1 MNLLLLLAI
10 WGCLTLQTESKKRK
24 YGHPSHVNAAKRT
37 KYNDEGL
44 EPNLDMGTATTGPDD
59 GDIISNYATENTPVF
74 WRDVYEGRKKTHFK
88 KTEEEGPPEGF
99 ELGADELPNTVGPS
113 GNVYGGFPVNDM
125 LGGFE
130 LPSPET
136 LAILKAALKK
146 YGPRNEYESH
156 LHHDLENWAYGYE
169 HHALPE
175 YDVKETPPFYVTML
189 EGLKMAEENKKK
201 PSCQQGGTCEPM
213 LHLNDDQCNTLAGNC
228 MPSKPVTQTSYEEPC
243 PWKIIEMLFGC
254 KKPAK
259 PKPPMMTGKPDGM
272 EPPPP
277 KPDEP
282 EKPPAEKPKKE
293 KEKKPKAIP
302 IQFEEG
308 HATPEHVD
316 KQVEDIKD
324 EAKTAKDAS
333 KATQS
338 DQPNAKL
345 QSQLGLLGLLSK
357 SASAKQEPQ
366 SRMDFTMPALN
377 NSAAKDAADAK
388 EVPSEVESTNV
399 PVETSQPPNELK
411 TEEKGDTEFSVWS
424 DWSQCTVTCG
434 KGSLSRARSC
444 LHWKCDGK
452 VIDIKECNKQD
463 CPGYLAWSAWSAC
476 DAPCGTGREHR
487 KRECSGIRCSGIS
500 KEERSCFRDPCKANL
515 KLPPVLSNRLLA
527 SVGAPW
533 GAWSDCTS
541 KCGFGV
547 QVRKRDCKQG
557 NCQLNSNLVQ
567 TKTCLRQT
575 SCSDEQKGMPK
586 SVQQACLY
594 IHNSYRLSHGAREL
608 TWADYLAEKAGQL
621 AKELAQKSAT
631 NADARNVEA
640 PGISVM
646 VMPMGDTSDIG
657 LEAACYTAA
666 KTWYEEQKNYDY
678 NAPHLSDDNKHFT
691 QMIWKGS
698 QEVGFGIALSKV
710 GTNFYFVAKYDPP
723 GNQDNYVGFRKNAL
737 PLQSENRLDDSTI
750 EKKLG

>member
-201 PSCQQGGTCEPM
+201 PSCQQG
-213 LHLNDDQCNTLAGNC
+213 
-228 MPSKPVTQTSYEEPC
+228 
-243 PWKIIEMLFGC
+243 
-254 KKPAK
+254 
-259 PKPPMMTGKPDGM
+259 
-272 EPPPP
+272 
-277 KPDEP
+277 
-282 EKPPAEKPKKE
+282 
-293 KEKKPKAIP
+293 AIP

-338 DQPNAKL
+338 DPPNAKL

-411 TEEKGDTEFSVWS
+411 TEEKGDT
-424 DWSQCTVTCG
+424 G
-434 KGSLSRARSC
+434 KQGSSFDEGKNVLDLSILPVPEAIQIGSLKSRHVPANNSDNTSS
-444 LHWKCDGK
+444 KSGNITEENKKEKTGAASKK
-452 VIDIKECNKQD
+452 VNK
-463 CPGYLAWSAWSAC
+463 
-476 DAPCGTGREHR
+476 
-487 KRECSGIRCSGIS
+487 
-500 KEERSCFRDPCKANL
+500 
-515 KLPPVLSNRLLA
+515 
-527 SVGAPW
+527 
-533 GAWSDCTS
+533 
-541 KCGFGV
+541 
-547 QVRKRDCKQG
+547 
-557 NCQLNSNLVQ
+557 
-567 TKTCLRQT
+567 
-575 SCSDEQKGMPK
+575 
-586 SVQQACLY
+586 
-594 IHNSYRLSHGAREL
+594 
-608 TWADYLAEKAGQL
+608 
-621 AKELAQKSAT
+621 
-631 NADARNVEA
+631 
-640 PGISVM
+640 
-646 VMPMGDTSDIG
+646 
-657 LEAACYTAA
+657 TAA
-666 KTWYEEQKNYDY
+666 K
-678 NAPHLSDDNKHFT
+678 LSDEDKDYAVGGRDIRKGALLSTNKVAINNIGPVIASLGKELEQRLNQKFALANQGDTEFT
-691 QMIWKGS
+691 ID
-698 QEVGFGIALSKV
+698 VGI
-710 GTNFYFVAKYDPP
+710 NPD
-723 GNQDNYVGFRKNAL
+723 KNRR
-737 PLQSENRLDDSTI
+737 S
-750 EKKLG
+750 KLGKRMKGKRLRKF

>member
-1 MNLLLLLAI
+1 
-10 WGCLTLQTESKKRK
+10 
-24 YGHPSHVNAAKRT
+24 
-37 KYNDEGL
+37 
-44 EPNLDMGTATTGPDD
+44 MGTATSGPDE

-99 ELGADELPNTVGPS
+99 ELGPDELPNTVGPS

-201 PSCQQGGTCEPM
+201 PSCQQGGTPCEPM
-213 LHLNDDQCNTLAGNC
+213 LHLNDDQCNILAGNC

-259 PKPPMMTGKPDGM
+259 PKPPMITGKPDGM

-282 EKPPAEKPKKE
+282 EKPVAEKPENEEKE
-293 KEKKPKAIP
+293 KEKKPKPIP

-308 HATPEHVD
+308 HATPEHVE

-324 EAKTAKDAS
+324 EAKAAKDAA

-338 DQPNAKL
+338 GPPNAKL

-357 SASAKQEPQ
+357 SASAKQDPQ
-366 SRMDFTMPALN
+366 SRMDFAPPALN

-388 EVPSEVESTNV
+388 EEPSEVQSTNV
-399 PVETSQPPNELK
+399 PVETSQQPNALK
-411 TEEKGDTEFSVWS
+411 TEETGDTGKQGSSFDDGKNVLDLSILPVPEAIQIGSLKSRHVASNNSGNSSLKFGNSTEEKKKEKAGAASKKTDKTVAKLSDEDTGYAVGGRDIRKGALLSTKKVAINNIGPVIASLGKELEQRLNQKFALANQGDTEFTIDVGINP
-424 DWSQCTVTCG
+424 D
-434 KGSLSRARSC
+434 KSRRS
-444 LHWKCDGK
+444 K
-452 VIDIKECNKQD
+452 I
-463 CPGYLAWSAWSAC
+463 
-476 DAPCGTGREHR
+476 
-487 KRECSGIRCSGIS
+487 
-500 KEERSCFRDPCKANL
+500 
-515 KLPPVLSNRLLA
+515 
-527 SVGAPW
+527 
-533 GAWSDCTS
+533 
-541 KCGFGV
+541 
-547 QVRKRDCKQG
+547 
-557 NCQLNSNLVQ
+557 
-567 TKTCLRQT
+567 
-575 SCSDEQKGMPK
+575 
-586 SVQQACLY
+586 
-594 IHNSYRLSHGAREL
+594 
-608 TWADYLAEKAGQL
+608 
-621 AKELAQKSAT
+621 
-631 NADARNVEA
+631 
-640 PGISVM
+640 
-646 VMPMGDTSDIG
+646 
-657 LEAACYTAA
+657 
-666 KTWYEEQKNYDY
+666 
-678 NAPHLSDDNKHFT
+678 
-691 QMIWKGS
+691 
-698 QEVGFGIALSKV
+698 
-710 GTNFYFVAKYDPP
+710 
-723 GNQDNYVGFRKNAL
+723 
-737 PLQSENRLDDSTI
+737 
-750 EKKLG
+750 KLGKKVKQKRLHKF